1 MYFFEHAIVG
11 EVRRVMIEMEE
22 NQTIREGIYKKN
34 VKELE
39 GLAGPVLEE
48 IRIPTQVKLA
58 GLWGA
63 VMFMYIYVDIIG
75 FFKPG
80 TIADILVG
88 KAWIFDIDQTWLL
101 LSLILMTLPVVMV
114 CASLILPAKM
124 NRYANIGLGMFHI
137 LIAFGFTSGEINAY
151 YLFGTVVEVVILALI
166 IGTAWKW
173 PQVQVQTPVG
183 N

>member
-1 MYFFEHAIVG
+1 MIGEDRRMIQMEIEKTKGAGIGERKNLKYKDRKVG
-11 EVRRVMIEMEE
+11 
-22 NQTIREGIYKKN
+22 T
-34 VKELE
+34 
-39 GLAGPVLEE
+39 VLEE
-48 IRIPTQVKLA
+48 LSVPTKVKLA

-101 LSLILMTLPVVMV
+101 LSLMLMSLPVMMICVSLMV
-114 CASLILPAKM
+114 PAKM
-124 NRYANIGLGMFHI
+124 NRYANIGLGAFHVV
-137 LIAFGFTSGEINAY
+137 IAFGFASGEINVY
-151 YLFGTVVEVVILALI
+151 YVFGTVVEAIILVMI
-166 IGTAWKW
+166 IWTAWKW
-173 PQVQVQTPVG
+173 PMVARNNVAD